1 MQSPIFFLGRL
12 ISTLLHLLKETS
24 NVLHKKLHLSADQ
37 TSIRSMPYAILL
49 VTKTKMNLDF
59 ELKFTVEKKLKE
71 QKLWHYL
78 IKNTTR
84 EHFETSVAMD

>member
-12 ISTLLHLLKETS
+12 ISTLLHLLNETS

-37 TSIRSMPYAILL
+37 ANIRTMPYAILL
-49 VTKTKMNLDF
+49 VAKTKMNLDF

-71 QKLWHYL
+71 QKL
-78 IKNTTR
+78 
-84 EHFETSVAMD
+84 